1 MAIPHYQPAQ
11 GRDFK
16 QEFYFMADE
25 VVTDFEKA
33 KQVLDADLAVLGS
46 DAAKVKAWYKDYPF
60 YAGAAAGCAVGVLVT
75 IAALHFL

>member
-33 KQVLDADLAVLGS
+33 KATLKADMEALGA
-46 DAAKVKAWYKDYPF
+46 DVAKVKSFWTDYRLYF
-60 YAGAAAGCAVGVLVT
+60 VAVLCLIIGAILGHKL
-75 IAALHFL
+75 